1 MQDFILNVTRQAL
14 FLVLAVSAPVL
25 LAALVVGL
33 IVSVLQAATQI
44 QEQTL
49 SFVPKVVAVA
59 LALAMSASWM
69 GGQLTRFAT
78 ALWASIPLVGR

>member
-33 IVSVLQAATQI
+33 LISVLQAATQI

-59 LALAMSASWM
+59 LALAVSASWM
-69 GGQLTRFAT
+69 GGQLTRFTT